1 MPDARLEQ
9 LTDFTFAYAGGP
21 RFYVGFA
28 TVPRT
33 ASGSGVGGESAS
45 GTFFTVFARSATG
58 SGAGSEFA
66 SGNFFTVS
74 RVLLRVLVLV
84 LKQHRASTFVSVP
97 LLVLVSVRVRLRTP
111 RF

>member
-33 ASGSGVGGESAS
+33 ASGSGVGSES
-45 GTFFTVFARSATG
+45 
-58 SGAGSEFA
+58 A
-66 SGNFFTVS
+66 SGNFFTVFPRTATGS
-74 RVLLRVLVLV
+74 GAGTET
-84 LKQHRASTFVSVP
+84 ASGQYI
-97 LLVLVSVRVRLRTP
+97 RVRTATGSAVGSG
-111 RF
+111 